1 MFKRKSKYQNRWS
14 KPEKTAPSSLDR
26 NWSKLRLALVAVVF
40 GAIWGLLWFR
50 AWEIQIV
57 RGGELAEKV
66 SRQQKGSELI
76 TGFRGSIYDRDGQIL
91 ARSVE
96 VRSVYVRPYEVEDMQ
111 GASAKLAEI
120 LKMKPANV
128 AAALNSDKP
137 FVWLKRKVD
146 DRTAIMIQKANLK
159 GVDLATEFERV
170 YPFKQLAGQ
179 LLGFVNID
187 DVGIEGLEKVFDRE
201 LSAQSTKVEVVRDAA
216 GRKLYG
222 ELVMGI
228 LVNHDGRVLEARVE
242 RGSGKRLLDRQAEA
256 IVASAAPFGE
266 FTKAMRKDTDQFDV
280 TALFKFTRRGLETT
294 LQSDELIDSGA
305 RLLDG
310 AQ

>member
-1 MFKRKSKYQNRWS
+1 MQVLRFTRSLSTLQWALAFSVLLHAGLLTVRFVNPEALERMFRSAELEVVLVNAAS
-14 KPEKTAPSSLDR
+14 EGVPDKPQAIAQVTLAGGGDAEEQGRIAASPLPATMQESDGDALVNENQRRVDALMQQQVELLARVEAMLASLPKPDPERLAEGDEEATAQEERRQALL
-26 NWSKLRLALVAVVF
+26 NMYAAIKLRIDEENSRPRKRFLSPATLGTTYAAYYDNMRQ
-40 GAIWGLLWFR
+40 AI
-50 AWEIQIV
+50 EK
-57 RGGELAEKV
+57 RG
-66 SRQQKGSELI
+66 
-76 TGFRGSIYDRDGQIL
+76 
-91 ARSVE
+91 
-96 VRSVYVRPYEVEDMQ
+96 
-111 GASAKLAEI
+111 
-120 LKMKPANV
+120 
-128 AAALNSDKP
+128 
-137 FVWLKRKVD
+137 
-146 DRTAIMIQKANLK
+146 
-159 GVDLATEFERV
+159 TERFPE
-170 YPFKQLAGQ
+170 
-179 LLGFVNID
+179 
-187 DVGIEGLEKVFDRE
+187 
-201 LSAQSTKVEVVRDAA
+201 AA